1 MIELRIDPEFR
12 DKIPPLTEEEYK
24 QLKENILED
33 GEVYEPISVWN
44 GTIVDGHNRWK
55 IICENEQALDGKYKI
70 RQLDFENKHMVFEW
84 MYKKQLGRR
93 NLTDEQRTMLI
104 GKMFESRKKSHG
116 ASDGFRGNQSVRP
129 QNEGLPNAG
138 KESKTSKNKTAE
150 EIAAELGIGR
160 ASVERAERFSQG
172 IDTLSSINKE
182 AAEKVL
188 KGKTGINKK
197 TVMQIPEMEPEQQKE
212 IADAI
217 CKGDIKEHQ
226 KKSNNPSGWNKE
238 LRQDRKQTQK
248 AVDEL
253 SDTSREINLT
263 IERLL
268 SDIRLNGKA
277 YVDLL
282 KNSILRYKGVIN
294 SENSKDVIFE
304 IDNIINGVKG
314 LEEQLL

>member
-55 IICENEQALDGKYKI
+55 IICENKQTLDGKYKI
-70 RQLDFENKHMVFEW
+70 RQLDFENKHMAFEW

-104 GKMFESRKKSHG
+104 GKMYESRKKSHG
-116 ASDGFRGNQSVRP
+116 AFNRFLIDQSP
-129 QNEGLPNAG
+129 SHQNDDLQDDRKEG
-138 KESKTSKNKTAE
+138 KTAKE
-150 EIAAELGIGR
+150 VAAELGIGK
-160 ASVERAERFSQG
+160 ATVERAERFSQG

-197 TVMQIPEMEPEQQKE
+197 TVMQIPKMEPEQQKE

-226 KKSNNPSGWNKE
+226 KKSTNPNGWNKE
-238 LRQDRKQTQK
+238 LREDRKQTQK
-248 AVDEL
+248 AIDEL
-253 SDTSREINLT
+253 LDTKREINLT

-268 SDIRLNGKA
+268 SDIRLNGAA
-277 YVDLL
+277 YIDLL
-282 KNSILRYKGVIN
+282 SNSILRYKGVIN
-294 SENSKDVIFE
+294 SENRKDVILE
-304 IDNIINGVKG
+304 IDNIIKG
-314 LEEQLL
+314 IKGMEEKL